1 MLQVAIA
8 ALYGKQGQVFCYICT
23 KAYNEKKL
31 SASSVELAYITNG
44 YTNWTI
50 NNFNQHERSKCH
62 ADSVL
67 KMVTVPRSMKDVR
80 ECLSSQHAKEKSERL
95 MYKKLVGNI

>member
-1 MLQVAIA
+1 MEN
-8 ALYGKQGQVFCYICT
+8 GDQVFCYICT

-31 SASSVELAYITNG
+31 SASSVESLYITNG
-44 YTNWTI
+44 YTNWKRIPLTTLTSMKDL
-50 NNFNQHERSKCH
+50 SKCH

-80 ECLSSQHAKEKSERL
+80 ECLSSQHAKKKSERL